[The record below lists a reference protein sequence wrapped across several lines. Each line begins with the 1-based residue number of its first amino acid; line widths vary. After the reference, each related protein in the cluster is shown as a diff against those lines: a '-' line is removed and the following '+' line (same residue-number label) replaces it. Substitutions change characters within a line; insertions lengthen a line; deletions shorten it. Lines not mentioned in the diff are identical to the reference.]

1 MILDQEIQLRSLEG
15 LVGHTIKAVI
25 ESTGGKRHAR
35 LVIVTDTGCWLALD
49 ATSDGDRDYE
59 ILEVDPPGLGMAD
72 IPLGDYL
79 SAHDA
84 FTHGLINKP
93 THNILRA
100 KEEEAVAAE
109 KKRKA
114 DRLRKE
120 LAELEGGAA

>member
-25 ESTGGKRHAR
+25 ESTGGKRHVR

-49 ATSDGDRDYE
+49 ATNDGDYA

-79 SAHDA
+79 SSHDA
-84 FTHGLINKP
+84 FTNGLINKP
-93 THNILRA
+93 THDILWA

>member
-1 MILDQEIQLRSLEG
+1 MSLDQEIQLRRAES

-25 ESTGGKRHAR
+25 ESTGGKRQAR
-35 LVIVTDTGCWLALD
+35 LVIVTETGCWLALD
-49 ATSDGDRDYE
+49 PENDGDCA
-59 ILEVDPPGLGMAD
+59 ILEVEPSFAGGSD

-93 THNILRA
+93 THDVLRA
-100 KEEEAVAAE
+100 KEDEAEAEE

-114 DRLRKE
+114 DWLRKE
-120 LAELEGGAA
+120 LAELEGGEQ

>member
-1 MILDQEIQLRSLEG
+1 MSLDKGIQLRSAES

-25 ESTGGKRHAR
+25 QSTGGKRQVS
-35 LVIVTDTGCWLALD
+35 LVIVTETGCWLALD
-49 ATSDGDRDYE
+49 AQNDGDYA
-59 ILEVDPPGLGMAD
+59 ILEVEPTFYGGAD

-84 FTHGLINKP
+84 FMHGLINKP
-93 THNILRA
+93 THDFLRA
-100 KEEEAVAAE
+100 KEDEAEAEE

-120 LAELEGGAA
+120 LAKLEGGAA